1 MVEVHPRPDEA
12 LSDAEQ
18 QLNLDQFRDLMTSLV
33 PVHEHVRS
41 LHGDPLVTG
50 DGLGIGGGGGD
61 GLGKH

>member
-1 MVEVHPRPDEA
+1 MVEVHPHPDEA

-18 QLNLDQFRDLMTSLV
+18 QLNLDQFRELMAALV

-41 LHGDPLVTG
+41 LHSDPVLSG
-50 DGLGIGGGGGD
+50 AALGIGGSG